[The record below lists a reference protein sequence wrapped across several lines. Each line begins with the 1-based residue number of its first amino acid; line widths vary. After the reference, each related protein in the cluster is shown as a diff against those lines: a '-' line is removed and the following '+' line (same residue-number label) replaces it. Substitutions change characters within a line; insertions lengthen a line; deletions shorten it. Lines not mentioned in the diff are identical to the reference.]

1 MGRKCKDGRVP
12 WMGRIPSNWT
22 YNMLGNLFVPRKDR
36 VSDKDYPPL
45 SVGKMGVVPQLDTA
59 IKTIDGDTRKL
70 VKEGDFVINSRSVR
84 RGSCGISDC
93 DGSVSVK
100 EYVLIPSKDIDVRYY
115 NWIFHTEQFA
125 DEFYKWGHGIV
136 EDFWTTQWQEMKRI
150 TLPVPPLSTQ
160 KHITDFLDRK
170 CAEIDEL
177 IILQETMIPE
187 LKRYKR
193 SVITE
198 TVTKGLCPNVPMKD
212 SGVKCVG
219 EIPCHWDMVSV
230 PFVFHNLNYLRGPI
244 SSEKRERNN
253 PQYDYY
259 GASGIIDKIDN
270 YNVDDKV
277 LLIAVVGTNL
287 KLRNLPLIY
296 KAEGRFWVSHQAHI
310 LKPKK
315 DDYDYMYYM
324 LEALDYSDYIT
335 GSAEPVLSQERLSKV
350 KVCVPPLAEQ
360 KSIANYLNKKCS
372 EIDELIVVKQQK
384 IEALK
389 EYRKSVIFEYVIGR
403 RKVSRT

>member
-160 KHITDFLDRK
+160 KRITDFLDRK
-170 CAEIDEL
+170 CAEIDVL
-177 IILQETMIPE
+177 ITLQETMIAE
-187 LKRYKR
+187 LKRHKR

-198 TVTKGLCPNVPMKD
+198 TVTKGLCPDVPMKD

-219 EIPCHWDMVSV
+219 KIP
-230 PFVFHNLNYLRGPI
+230 
-244 SSEKRERNN
+244 
-253 PQYDYY
+253 
-259 GASGIIDKIDN
+259 
-270 YNVDDKV
+270 
-277 LLIAVVGTNL
+277 
-287 KLRNLPLIY
+287 
-296 KAEGRFWVSHQAHI
+296 
-310 LKPKK
+310 
-315 DDYDYMYYM
+315 
-324 LEALDYSDYIT
+324 
-335 GSAEPVLSQERLSKV
+335 
-350 KVCVPPLAEQ
+350 
-360 KSIANYLNKKCS
+360 
-372 EIDELIVVKQQK
+372 
-384 IEALK
+384 
-389 EYRKSVIFEYVIGR
+389 
-403 RKVSRT
+403 